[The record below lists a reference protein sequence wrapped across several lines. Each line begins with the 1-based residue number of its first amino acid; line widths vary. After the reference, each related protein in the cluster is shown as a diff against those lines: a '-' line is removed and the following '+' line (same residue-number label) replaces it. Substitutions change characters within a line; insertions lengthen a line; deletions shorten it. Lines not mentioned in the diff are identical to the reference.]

1 MTNHGQQS
9 RQSFLDRFHRCL
21 VAPFFGN
28 LCWMYDLAAWVVS
41 GGMWKRW
48 TFSAEQ
54 FLAGEPI
61 LEVGCG
67 RGHLLARLAQR
78 GISVIGMDASPRM
91 VAASRQ
97 RLVSAGLT
105 AQVLC
110 AQAERMPFADAS
122 FGTVISTF
130 PAEYVKDE
138 ATWRECARV
147 LRSGGRWVIVE
158 TPLLDGFQF
167 RLLGMYLAVLTKF
180 GTLAPVRRPS
190 PIGIAA
196 KVFPVQRREVVQVGP
211 TRVIVTILEK

>member
-1 MTNHGQQS
+1 
-9 RQSFLDRFHRCL
+9 
-21 VAPFFGN
+21 
-28 LCWMYDLAAWVVS
+28 
-41 GGMWKRW
+41 
-48 TFSAEQ
+48 
-54 FLAGEPI
+54 
-61 LEVGCG
+61 
-67 RGHLLARLAQR
+67 
-78 GISVIGMDASPRM
+78 
-91 VAASRQ
+91 
-97 RLVSAGLT
+97 
-105 AQVLC
+105 
-110 AQAERMPFADAS
+110 MPFADAS